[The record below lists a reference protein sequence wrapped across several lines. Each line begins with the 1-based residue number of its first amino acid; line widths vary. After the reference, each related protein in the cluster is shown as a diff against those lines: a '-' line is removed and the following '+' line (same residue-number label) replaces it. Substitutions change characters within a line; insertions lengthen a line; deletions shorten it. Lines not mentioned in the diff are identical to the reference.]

1 MLYQEYPT
9 NWPEF
14 TPRDKI
20 ADWLE
25 NYATVQDLV
34 VWMDTELRERPVYDA
49 VAHEWSITLS
59 RKGSPVHLRPAHIV
73 LATGSFGAP
82 RTPAVPGV
90 ERFCGRVFHS
100 SAYGGG
106 AAFAG
111 QRAVVIGAGN
121 SSIDICEDLVHRG
134 AASVTM
140 VQRSRTCVASRDFVR
155 AMLSRRYPRSVPV
168 EISDVKSASMPLGLL
183 KRLSIANE
191 QAAWDS
197 QKELYD
203 KLRKGGLQL
212 YMGPEGQG
220 SYLMV
225 FERGGGYCK

>member
-1 MLYQEYPT
+1 MYVINPYHLASVCVHIADQLQTVLYQEYPT

-90 ERFCGRVFHS
+90 ERFRGRVFHS
-100 SAYGGG
+100 SAYCGG

-111 QRAVVIGAGN
+111 QRVAVIGAGP
-121 SSIDICEDLVHRG
+121 S
-134 AASVTM
+134 
-140 VQRSRTCVASRDFVR
+140 
-155 AMLSRRYPRSVPV
+155 
-168 EISDVKSASMPLGLL
+168 
-183 KRLSIANE
+183 
-191 QAAWDS
+191 
-197 QKELYD
+197 
-203 KLRKGGLQL
+203 GLQYAATL
-212 YMGPEGQG
+212 REHGFTVRLFDRSPGPGGNWLSTDVRPVKAAIPYALSAILG
-220 SYLMV
+220 S
-225 FERGGGYCK
+225 